1 MELEFKWS
9 TPDSGV
15 FIEMLTS
22 YDLPAVE
29 KHAYIRMDARYYD
42 TPDGMVNRLHG
53 GLRLR
58 TEGDQTVCCLKLAAK
73 SSFGGALKSR
83 EEYECEAPDIE
94 TGLRLLPQQTDAPAD
109 VCEAL
114 LRAGLVELG
123 CTTFTRQVTTLSTG
137 ECTAELSFDLGRIT
151 RGELH
156 APICEI
162 ELEYKSGSVEAFEAL
177 GNEVQKKFHLK
188 PEPQSKLARLLHL

>member
-9 TPDSGV
+9 TPDSGTY
-15 FIEMLTS
+15 IEMLTS
-22 YDLPAVE
+22 YQLPPVE
-29 KHAYIRMDARYYD
+29 KQEHIRMEARYYD

-58 TEGDQTVCCLKLAAK
+58 TEGDQTVCCLKLAAT

-83 EEYECEAPDIE
+83 EEYECAAPDIE
-94 TGLRLLPQQTDAPAD
+94 TGLRRLPQQTDAPAD
-109 VCEAL
+109 ICEAL
-114 LRAGLVELG
+114 CSAGLVELG
-123 CTTFTRQVTTLSTG
+123 RTTFTRQVTTLNTG
-137 ECTAELSFDLGRIT
+137 ECTVELSFDCGLIT
-151 RGELH
+151 RGERH

-177 GNEVQKKFHLK
+177 GNKAQETFHLK